1 MVERTYTLDELQLA
15 LANLDNGIPEPC
27 EKSMKRTKLPIPQ
40 EYGGG
45 WATGA
50 TAEDAVRNLI
60 DRVKDQFKEIKDGP
74 LFFDYAEGW
83 FSIKMAEGRAAATIA
98 CYRRLLTSWIEPFF
112 EGEKVADI
120 SPDDIQ
126 MFFNSINHLSKSMSN
141 QCKAILSGIF
151 DRACRNRL
159 VDSNPMQFKYER
171 SKKTGEKVVLQDED
185 LIAVIKQLDKLEG
198 KDYLYACFLCF
209 SALRR
214 GEILALKWGDIQDGK
229 IFVRSAVSYP
239 NGANDAVI
247 DHPKDDSCGVVH
259 LQSELARRIE
269 PLRGKDG
276 AFIIPYSDDRPFEPI
291 TKSMFTKMWQ
301 RIGKAIDLKGATSHS
316 FRATYATMMNAHC
329 DRIDPKALQ
338 GALRH
343 KTPDLAM
350 KVYTKQNVNKTE
362 SAEVEYDEWLSSQLS
377 QTS

>member
-1 MVERTYTLDELQLA
+1 MERTYTLDELQLA

-27 EKSMKRTKLPIPQ
+27 EKSMKRIKLPIPK

-60 DRVKDQFKEIKDGP
+60 DRVKDQFKAAKDSP
-74 LFFDYAEGW
+74 LFNEYAESW
-83 FSIKMAEGRAAATIA
+83 YLIKMAEKRSAATNA
-98 CYRRLLTSWIEPFF
+98 CYRGLLSGRIEPFF
-112 EGEKVADI
+112 KDKTVADI

-126 MFFNSINHLSKSMSN
+126 MFFNSIMHLSKSVSN
-141 QCKAILSGIF
+141 QCKAILSSIF
-151 DRACRNRL
+151 ERACRNGIIER
-159 VDSNPMQFKYER
+159 NPMQFKYEHSR
-171 SKKTGEKVVLQDED
+171 KTGQKVVLQDED

-198 KDYLYACFLCF
+198 NDYLYMCFLCF
-209 SALRR
+209 TALRR
-214 GEILALKWGDIQDGK
+214 GEILALKWGDIRDGK
-229 IFVRSAVSYP
+229 IFVHTAVSYP

-247 DHPKDDSCGVVH
+247 DHPKDDSCGIVH

-276 AFIIPYSDDRPFEPI
+276 AFIIPYSEDRPSEPI

-343 KTPDLAM
+343 KTPDLAI

-362 SAEVEYDEWLSSQLS
+362 LAEAEYDEWLSSQLS

>member
-1 MVERTYTLDELQLA
+1 MERTYTLSELSLA

-50 TAEDAVRNLI
+50 TVEDAVRNLI
-60 DRVKDQFKEIKDGP
+60 DRVKDQFKASKDSP
-74 LFFDYAEGW
+74 LFSEYAESW
-83 FSIKMAEGRAAATIA
+83 FLIKMAEKRAAATNA
-98 CYRRLLTSWIEPFF
+98 CYRGLLSGRIEPFF
-112 EGEKVADI
+112 KGKTVADI

-126 MFFNSINHLSKSMSN
+126 MFFNSIMHLSKSVSN

-151 DRACRNRL
+151 ERACRNGIIER
-159 VDSNPMQFKYER
+159 NPMQFKYEH
-171 SKKTGEKVVLQDED
+171 SHKTGEKVVLQDED
-185 LIAVIKQLDKLEG
+185 LIAVINQLEKLKG
-198 KDYLYACFLCF
+198 NDYLYMCFLCF
-209 SALRR
+209 TALRR
-214 GEILALKWGDIQDGK
+214 GEILGLKWGDIRDGK
-229 IFVRSAVSYP
+229 IFVHSAVSYP

-259 LQSELARRIE
+259 LQSELAKRIE
-269 PLRGKDG
+269 PFRGKPHHNV
-276 AFIIPYSDDRPFEPI
+276 IPYSNEKPLFPI
-291 TKSMFTKMWQ
+291 TKSQFVKMWR
-301 RIGKAIDLKGATSHS
+301 RIGKIIDLKGATSHS

-362 SAEVEYDEWLSSQLS
+362 QAEAEYDEWLSSQLS
-377 QTS
+377 HTS

>member
-1 MVERTYTLDELQLA
+1 MERTYTLDELQLA

-60 DRVKDQFKEIKDGP
+60 DRVKDQFKAAKGGP

-83 FSIKMAEGRAAATIA
+83 FAIKMAEGRAAATIA

-112 EGEKVADI
+112 EGKKVADI

-126 MFFNSINHLSKSMSN
+126 MFFNSINHLSKSMGN

-159 VDSNPMQFKYER
+159 VDGNPMQFKYER
-171 SKKTGEKVVLQDED
+171 SKKTGTKVVLQDED
-185 LIAVIKQLDKLEG
+185 LIEVIKQLDKLEG
-198 KDYLYACFLCF
+198 NDYLYACFLCF
-209 SALRR
+209 TALRR
-214 GEILALKWGDIQDGK
+214 GEILALKWGDIRDGK
-229 IFVRSAVSYP
+229 IFVHTAVSYP
-239 NGANDAVI
+239 NGANDAVTSL
-247 DHPKDDSCGVVH
+247 PKDGSCGVVH
-259 LQSELARRIE
+259 LQSELAKRIE
-269 PLRGKDG
+269 PFRGKPHHNV
-276 AFIIPYSDDRPFEPI
+276 IPYSDEKPWFPI
-291 TKSMFTKMWQ
+291 TKSQFVKMWR
-301 RIGKAIDLKGATSHS
+301 RIGKAINLKGATSHS

-350 KVYTKQNVNKTE
+350 KVYTKQNINKTE
-362 SAEVEYDEWLSSQLS
+362 LAEAEYDEWLASQLS

>member
-1 MVERTYTLDELQLA
+1 MERTYTLDEVQLA
-15 LANLDNGIPEPC
+15 LANLDNGIPGPC

-60 DRVKDQFKEIKDGP
+60 ERVKGQFKEAKDGP

-83 FSIKMAEGRAAATIA
+83 FAIKMAEGRAATTIA
-98 CYRRLLTSWIEPFF
+98 CYRRLLTGWIEPFF
-112 EGEKVADI
+112 EGKKVADI

-159 VDSNPMQFKYER
+159 VDGNPMQFKYER

-185 LIAVIKQLDKLEG
+185 LIAVINQLEKLNG
-198 KDYLYACFLCF
+198 NDYLYMCFLCF
-209 SALRR
+209 TALRR
-214 GEILALKWGDIQDGK
+214 GEILGLKWGDIRDGK
-229 IFVRSAVSYP
+229 IFVHTAVSYP

-259 LQSELARRIE
+259 LQSELAKRIE
-269 PLRGKDG
+269 PFRGKPHHQ
-276 AFIIPYSDDRPFEPI
+276 IIPYSDEKPWLPI
-291 TKSMFTKMWQ
+291 TKSQFTKMWR
-301 RIGKAIDLKGATSHS
+301 RIGKTIDLKGATSHS

-350 KVYTKQNVNKTE
+350 KVYTKQNINKTE
-362 SAEVEYDEWLSSQLS
+362 LAEAEYDEWLSSQLS

>member
-1 MVERTYTLDELQLA
+1 MERTYTMDELQLA
-15 LANLDNGIPEPC
+15 LANLDNGIPESC

-60 DRVKDQFKEIKDGP
+60 DRIKDQFKASKDSP
-74 LFFDYAEGW
+74 LFNEYAESW
-83 FSIKMAEGRAAATIA
+83 YLIKMAEKRAAATNA
-98 CYRRLLTSWIEPFF
+98 CYRGLLSGRIEPFF
-112 EGEKVADI
+112 KGKTVADI

-126 MFFNSINHLSKSMSN
+126 MFFNSIMHLSKSVSN

-151 DRACRNRL
+151 ERACRNGIIER
-159 VDSNPMQFKYER
+159 NPMQFKYEH
-171 SKKTGEKVVLQDED
+171 SHKTGEKVVLQDED
-185 LIAVIKQLDKLEG
+185 LIAVINQLNKLDG
-198 KDYLYACFLCF
+198 RAYLYMCFLCF
-209 SALRR
+209 TALRR
-214 GEILALKWGDIQDGK
+214 GEILGLKWGDIRDGK
-229 IFVRSAVSYP
+229 IFIQTAVSYP
-239 NGANDAVI
+239 NGANEAVTSQ
-247 DHPKDDSCGVVH
+247 PKDGSCGVVH
-259 LQSELARRIE
+259 LQSELAKRIE
-269 PLRGKDG
+269 PFRGKPHHNV
-276 AFIIPYSDDRPFEPI
+276 IPKSDRQPWLPI
-291 TKSMFTKMWQ
+291 TKTQFTHIWRK
-301 RIGKAIDLKGATSHS
+301 IGKTIDLKGATSHS

-362 SAEVEYDEWLSSQLS
+362 LAEVEYDEWLASQLS